1 MTEEDRPERL
11 YLHIGLPKSGSTYV
25 QSVLGTNRGA
35 LKDQAYVY
43 PFVRQEG
50 MFHAAV
56 EMAGSPERWGLER
69 EEVEGTFEWLLR
81 RGRRIGGTVVI
92 SHEIFGWA
100 DDDQIRRIKELVEDF
115 EVHVVITVR
124 DLARTL
130 TAEWQERVKNGAT
143 FTFEKY
149 AAGILRHLPDGDV
162 DEVDEADF
170 WPSQNLMAHL
180 GHWQALAP
188 PERIHV
194 VVTPPSGAAPDVLWA
209 RFADA
214 LGLDPAAV
222 DLGEVPL
229 RNESLGIGQVA
240 VLRHVLKALDGR
252 LEQPWRSRVAKRWFA
267 QTLLSRA
274 RSPRPVTPPE
284 MAERLSVVARRWIDQ
299 VRSGGFAVHG
309 DLSELLPVV
318 GDESARH
325 PDDATDSDM
334 LSGLPEVV
342 AEMLLRTRDLLMA
355 NERLE
360 TERGEAL
367 ERESRLADEV
377 SSLHEQLEFQRRW
390 WPARVTARVRAKI
403 LD

>member
-1 MTEEDRPERL
+1 MTEGDRPERL
-11 YLHIGLPKSGSTYV
+11 YLHIGLPKSGSTYL
-25 QSVLGTNRGA
+25 QSVLGGNRGA
-35 LKDQAYVY
+35 LKEQSYIY

-56 EMAGSPERWGLER
+56 EMAGSLERWGLQR
-69 EEVEGTFEWLLR
+69 DQVEGTFEALLR

-100 DDDQIRRIKELVEDF
+100 SDDQIARIKELVEDF

-124 DLARTL
+124 DLGRTL
-130 TAEWQERVKNGAT
+130 TAEWQERVKNGAK
-143 FTFEKY
+143 FTFEQY
-149 AAGILRHLPDGDV
+149 AATILKHVPDGAPDH
-162 DEVDEADF
+162 ASF

-194 VVTPPSGAAPDVLWA
+194 VVTPPSGAAPGVLWG

-214 LGLDPAAV
+214 LGLDPQAI
-222 DLGEVPL
+222 DLTEVPL

-240 VLRHVLKALDGR
+240 FLRRVLEALDGR

-284 MAERLSVVARRWIDQ
+284 MAKRLSRVAQTWIDEVQ
-299 VRSGGFAVHG
+299 SGGFAVHG
-309 DLSELLPVV
+309 DLAELLPAI
-318 GDESARH
+318 GDDTARH
-325 PDDATDSDM
+325 PDDVTDADM
-334 LSGLPEVV
+334 LSDLPSVV
-342 AEMLLRTRDLLMA
+342 AEMLLRTRDLMMN
-355 NERLE
+355 NETLE
-360 TERGEAL
+360 AEKAAGL
-367 ERESRLADEV
+367 EREGELAGEVARLQDE
-377 SSLHEQLEFQRRW
+377 LDFQRRW
-390 WPARVTARVRAKI
+390 WPARVASRLRAK
-403 LD
+403 LTE